1 MSVAKKKQAKKEP
14 SATKPAAEKS
24 VASETAL
31 TQAPT
36 LNLTVKAKTPREA
49 KAAKPEK
56 LGALNAAAKVL
67 AESGEPMTTRA
78 MIEAMATKGYWT
90 SPNGQTPS
98 ATLYS
103 ALAREIKMK
112 GKDARFT
119 KTGRGK
125 FTAKT

>member
-1 MSVAKKKQAKKEP
+1 M
-14 SATKPAAEKS
+14 SATKKKPAKMNLAATTPAAEKI
-24 VASETAL
+24 VTSEVML

-36 LNLTVKAKTPREA
+36 SDAAVKAPTPRKA

-67 AESGEPMTTRA
+67 AESGGPMTTRA

-103 ALAREIKMK
+103 AIAREIKMK

-119 KTGRGK
+119 KADRGK
-125 FTAKT
+125 FTAKA